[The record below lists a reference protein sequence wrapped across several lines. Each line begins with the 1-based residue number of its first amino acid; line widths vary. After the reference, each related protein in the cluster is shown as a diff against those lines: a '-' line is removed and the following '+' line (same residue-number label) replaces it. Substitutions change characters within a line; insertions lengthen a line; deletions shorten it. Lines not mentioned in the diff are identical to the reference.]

1 MVKRTMDIGRLRQRI
16 QVYSLNGT
24 EEDEFGQ
31 ITNGLTLLGEV
42 WGDLY
47 LVRGQEFYEVQKIQS
62 KVTHKCYV
70 RWRESF
76 AGLDS
81 NCYIK
86 HKGVTYDIYSATD
99 VDMQHKL
106 IEIYCYQRVNKESIV
121 EEMVSDE

>member
-47 LVRGQEFYEVQKIQS
+47 PVRGQEFYEVQKIQS

-76 AGLDS
+76 AKLDS

>member
-47 LVRGQEFYEVQKIQS
+47 PVRGQEFYEVQKIQS

-70 RWRESF
+70 
-76 AGLDS
+76 A
-81 NCYIK
+81 
-86 HKGVTYDIYSATD
+86 
-99 VDMQHKL
+99 
-106 IEIYCYQRVNKESIV
+106 
-121 EEMVSDE
+121 

>member
-47 LVRGQEFYEVQKIQS
+47 PVRGQEFYEVQKIQS

-76 AGLDS
+76 AELDS

>member
-47 LVRGQEFYEVQKIQS
+47 PVRGQEFYEVQKIQS

>member
-47 LVRGQEFYEVQKIQS
+47 PVRGQEFYEVQKIQS

-76 AGLDS
+76 AELDS

-99 VDMQHKL
+99 VDNQHKL
-106 IEIYCYQRVNKESIV
+106 IEIYCYQRVNKEAIV